1 MNGKVNNNIMKFGK
15 STILQALILI
25 GIGIV
30 IGLLIYPLSKET
42 KPSEISSS
50 AKIMNTTSNKST
62 LSSESEQL
70 ENINQLLA
78 SEIEAREELQRQ
90 LATLQNQFNLFR
102 GSSSAAEVELPGKQ
116 QQIISTRQSR
126 IAMTQDRS
134 WFNEAALLEV
144 GIDETEARRLRE
156 MYEKNEMDRLYLRD
170 QAIREGWLGKSRY
183 VNEMQ
188 ALNSQIAVLQEDLD
202 EETYDAYLYASGK
215 ANRVV
220 VDSTLSNSPA
230 AKAGLA
236 PGDVILKYNNKRIYT
251 AGKLRELTTQGEP
264 NSVVSVELIRNGK
277 LVTVY
282 LPIGPL
288 GIRMN
293 SRSVAPNSE

>member
-1 MNGKVNNNIMKFGK
+1 MKIGK
-15 STILQALILI
+15 STVLQGLILI
-25 GIGIV
+25 GIGVV
-30 IGLLIYPLSKET
+30 IGLLIVPPDEEIKTSGLGLGGNT
-42 KPSEISSS
+42 K
-50 AKIMNTTSNKST
+50 ATTSVKTTMST
-62 LSSESEQL
+62 GREQIES
-70 ENINQLLA
+70 INQLLA
-78 SEIEAREELQRQ
+78 SEIEAREELQNKLAALQSQFDAFRSSDSATVIDMPDNRQ
-90 LATLQNQFNLFR
+90 KIVST
-102 GSSSAAEVELPGKQ
+102 Q
-116 QQIISTRQSR
+116 QARRS
-126 IAMTQDRS
+126 MTQDRS

-170 QAIREGWLGKSRY
+170 QAIREGWLGQSRY
-183 VNEMQ
+183 VKEMQ
-188 ALNSQIAVLQEDLD
+188 TLNSQIAVLQEDLD

-215 ANRVV
+215 SNRVV

-264 NSVVSVELIRNGK
+264 NSVVGVELIRNGK
-277 LVTVY
+277 LITVY

-293 SRSVAPNSE
+293 SRSVAPTAQ